1 MLKSLTQ
8 SGQTVKQVIGWTL
21 KTYWT
26 KPKTGVLTISMYTSE
41 FDRSIPLDKHYHII
55 FLRISYGHVCSLE
68 L

>member
-8 SGQTVKQVIGWTL
+8 SGQTVKQE
-21 KTYWT
+21 
-26 KPKTGVLTISMYTSE
+26 KPKTGVLTSSMYTSE